1 MRTYEHHNG
10 RHHLAPGQASQ
21 MARARSTRA
30 ACTSAISAL
39 TTRGS
44 YGNAPRNVYGPLPQ
58 NVSMWPLSP
67 MKQNPVAALTPRQ
80 IGNAEYC

>member
-1 MRTYEHHNG
+1 MSIITGDITSLRDK
-10 RHHLAPGQASQ
+10 LVKWLVPGQLGLRVRPLFPRLQLAVAMGTPRETS
-21 MARARSTRA
+21 MAPS
-30 ACTSAISAL
+30 
-39 TTRGS
+39 
-44 YGNAPRNVYGPLPQ
+44 LPQ